1 VKQPWY
7 AEFGP
12 IFVRLV
18 IGWHLIYGS
27 WGRVGHHKDL
37 MIFQAYL
44 ANHHFPLPLV
54 CAYVSSIAQVACG
67 YCYILGLFTRP
78 AAAVMVVNFSVALGM
93 VHWGMPYPRQALA
106 LLMLFPSIFLLL
118 HGPGRLAVDSLL
130 RRRG

>member
-1 VKQPWY
+1 VKPSRY

-27 WGRVGHHKDL
+27 WGRVAHHKDL
-37 MIFQAYL
+37 EIFRVYL
-44 ANHHFPLPLV
+44 EHHHFPFPV
-54 CAYVSSIAQVACG
+54 FCAWLSSIAQVACG

-78 AAAVMVVNFSVALGM
+78 AAAVMTINFLAALWM

-106 LLMLFPSIFLLL
+106 LLMLFPSVFLLL
-118 HGPGRLAVDSLL
+118 HGPGRLALDSLL
-130 RRRG
+130 RRR